1 MARPRREAGIP
12 EGRERLIAAFWSL
25 LKTRELAS
33 ITVGALSEEAGC
45 NRGTFYYHF
54 DSLDALIQAAIEA
67 EILTERTFSHSVLET
82 MISDEGDSANS
93 TWKEHHFDHIELLIK
108 RGGLELANAATKSVV
123 IALWT
128 NALHPEGG
136 ELSPQ
141 TRYILEYSMS
151 GVLGM
156 ITFAHSDDSQMM
168 RYFPTDFARRVARF
182 ILTEISAV
190 EGISVEEIA
199 HRLRSQAA
207 Q

>member
-1 MARPRREAGIP
+1 MARPRREAGTP

-25 LKTRELAS
+25 LEKREITD
-33 ITVGALSEEAGC
+33 ITVGGIAEEASC

-67 EILTERTFSHSVLET
+67 EILTERTFSHSILKT
-82 MISDEGDSANS
+82 MISAEDDYSNS
-93 TWKEHHFDHIELLIK
+93 IWKERHFDHIGLLVK
-108 RGGLELANAATKSVV
+108 RGGLELVDATTKSVL
-123 IALWT
+123 IGFWT

-136 ELSPQ
+136 ELNPR

-156 ITFAHSDDSQMM
+156 ITLAHSEGGRGMAD
-168 RYFPTDFARRVARF
+168 FPTDFARHAARF
-182 ILTEISAV
+182 VLAEIGDA
-190 EGISVEEIA
+190 EGISTEEIVQ
-199 HRLRSQAA
+199 RMQSQAA